1 MRPVLKRKRLRTN
14 ILLALG
20 ADLAAKGATL
30 VLFVAAAWLISI
42 PEMARFGVAFAL
54 ATITQTVLDC
64 GVSMLLTRDGARS
77 EAEADRMLGD
87 SHWARLLLALC
98 ILPLFLLGGL
108 ITSTLTLALLCWL
121 FSLASATAQIAYF
134 RSKKQFQAEV
144 WARTTMGAAGL
155 GIAVVL
161 LLLVARSAAMLI
173 AGLTAA
179 TIISILILGF
189 FAGAKYT
196 RPSFSAVTLLRA
208 SAIFAALSI
217 ATLVYSRAETL
228 LLKVLSSNVATASYA
243 LALTVAF
250 GFLAFPNALTSGLLP
265 HLAAELD
272 YRRRWLAVRH
282 SLSIAVAQ
290 GIVVL
295 VAGIALSPWLLPALL
310 GARYRSA
317 VIPFCLLLGSNL
329 FTAVAGVIG
338 IALIAVGRQRVLGV
352 QIAISL
358 LISLTAS
365 LLLIPAFGAVGAAE
379 ALIAGE
385 AAAVALLAIPCRR
398 YLVLGRAL

>member
-121 FSLASATAQIAYF
+121 FSLASATATAQIAYF

-196 RPSFSAVTLLRA
+196 RP
-208 SAIFAALSI
+208 
-217 ATLVYSRAETL
+217 
-228 LLKVLSSNVATASYA
+228 
-243 LALTVAF
+243 
-250 GFLAFPNALTSGLLP
+250 
-265 HLAAELD
+265 
-272 YRRRWLAVRH
+272 
-282 SLSIAVAQ
+282 
-290 GIVVL
+290 
-295 VAGIALSPWLLPALL
+295 
-310 GARYRSA
+310 
-317 VIPFCLLLGSNL
+317 
-329 FTAVAGVIG
+329 
-338 IALIAVGRQRVLGV
+338 
-352 QIAISL
+352 
-358 LISLTAS
+358 
-365 LLLIPAFGAVGAAE
+365 
-379 ALIAGE
+379 
-385 AAAVALLAIPCRR
+385 
-398 YLVLGRAL
+398 